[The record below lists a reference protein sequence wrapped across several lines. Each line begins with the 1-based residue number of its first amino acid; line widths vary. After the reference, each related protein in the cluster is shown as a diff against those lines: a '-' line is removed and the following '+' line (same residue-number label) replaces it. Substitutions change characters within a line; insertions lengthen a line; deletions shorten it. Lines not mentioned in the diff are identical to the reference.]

1 VVVVGRARSRVVARI
16 EGRRRK
22 LAGEKEDQM
31 SCCHECEQS
40 GMGCCGQSQYQLLG
54 GLLERPLMGALVPA
68 GTRFRLGMHITE
80 SGYFEEGKQRA
91 IDDIRTCLLQSGV
104 VNRYYLIQ
112 GRTTDSLGDTEALKN
127 LIVGWIQACAVG
139 VQSVDDVDSL
149 IIDSIPAQYANQ
161 TGVQQPNYQD
171 YAGQQNQ
178 NQGQKPKC
186 EWSKMSFGNYMACQ
200 LGITDAIGGVTAGA
214 AGALV
219 GVGAL
224 TILAVVLL
232 KR

>member
-1 VVVVGRARSRVVARI
+1 MS
-16 EGRRRK
+16 
-22 LAGEKEDQM
+22 M
-31 SCCHECEQS
+31 SCCYGCEQS
-40 GMGCCGQSQYQLLG
+40 GLGCSGHSEYQLLG

-80 SGYFEEGKQRA
+80 SGYFEAGKQRA
-91 IDDIRTCLLQSGV
+91 IDDIRTCLLQSGAFAEINVSVTGV

-112 GRTTDSLGDTEALKN
+112 GRTTDSLNDTEALKN

-171 YAGQQNQ
+171 YTGQQNQ
-178 NQGQKPKC
+178 PPGQKC
-186 EWSKMSFGNYMACQ
+186 EWSKMSFGNYVACQ
-200 LGITDAIGGVTAGA
+200 LGIKDAIGGVTAGA
-214 AGALV
+214 TGALV